1 MAKIN
6 FKEFQI
12 YTGISHRET
21 RTFDVRESLA
31 DALYLSG
38 RGIRM
43 HDLAL
48 RIFRS
53 DGPVDLDEADERLL
67 QEFAEN
73 MSPAFIDSLP
83 LNIQ

>member
-6 FKEFQI
+6 FREFQI
-12 YTGISHRET
+12 YTGVSHKEI
-21 RTFDVRESLA
+21 RTFDIRESLA

-53 DGPVDLDEADERLL
+53 AESIDLDETDERLL
-67 QEFAEN
+67 REFAEN

-83 LNIQ
+83 LNIK